1 MNINVY
7 IETIRRDLEA
17 SAALGGDEAAETGRR
32 LVDAAEPS
40 LRLRLFDLLSEAAL
54 GVSGQLNDAHV
65 EVRLV
70 GRDPELVVV
79 PETEPA
85 EEPAPGDD
93 LSARITLRLPE
104 ALKAQ
109 VEAAAAREGVSANAW
124 IVRALHRSLEPR
136 TARRTGNRLQGY
148 ARS

>member
-1 MNINVY
+1 MNLDLH
-7 IETIRRDLEA
+7 IESIRRDLEA

-40 LRLRLFDLLSEAAL
+40 LRLRLLDLLSEAAL
-54 GVSGQLNDAHV
+54 GVSGQLGDGHV

-79 PETEPA
+79 SASEPA
-85 EEPAPGDD
+85 DEPAPGDD

-104 ALKAQ
+104 SLKAL

-124 IVRALHRSLEPR
+124 IVRALSRSLEPR
-136 TARRTGNRLQGY
+136 TTRRTGNRLQGF